1 MNRAAVWLVAA
12 LATSAA
18 ATVPADERTILHVLS
33 RTSFGVR
40 PGDLERVRS
49 MGLQRYVDEQLH
61 PERIPDAAMS
71 ARISGLPTITMTAR
85 QIAAQYEL
93 PQIEARLKRR
103 AAASEADRSDA
114 GRPPDATQRRASE
127 LVLELSQQK
136 LLRATYSERQLQE
149 ALTDF
154 WFNHFNVDAR

>member
-49 MGLQRYVDEQLH
+49 MGLQHYIDEQLH

-71 ARISGLPTITMTAR
+71 ARLSGLPTITMTAR
-85 QIAAQYEL
+85 QIAEQYEL
-93 PQIEARLKRR
+93 PQIEARLERK

-114 GRPPDATQRRASE
+114 GRPPDATQRRGRE
-127 LVLELSQQK
+127 ILPQLLQQK
-136 LLRATYSERQLQE
+136 LLRAPHSERPPQE
-149 ALTDF
+149 ELPYL
-154 WFNHFNVDAR
+154 W